1 MRDFCILSASSA
13 GKTFNDYWII
23 AVVLFVFLLLAL
35 SLTVALVGKNKKK
48 KREALLRA
56 EMAERAEREAREA
69 ASQAQLAAAI
79 TAAVAAYL
87 TAEAEEKKSAPPSFR
102 VVAFRR
108 VSGAQ
113 PWIRP

>member
-1 MRDFCILSASSA
+1 MRGFIILATA
-13 GKTFNDYWII
+13 AEGKTFNDYCII
-23 AVVLFVFLLLAL
+23 AVCLFVFLLLAL
-35 SLTVALVGKNKKK
+35 SLTVALVGKNRKK

-56 EMAERAEREAREA
+56 EMAERAECEACEA

-87 TAEAEEKKSAPPSFR
+87 AAETEEKKSAPPSFR

-108 VSGAQ
+108 ASGAQ